1 MNGKEKKQIAIWETS
16 LFPSEQG
23 VTAIGRDVTER
34 KKSENAILESEQL
47 YRTLFDNSEYGF
59 ILFRPVYE
67 NKKINDL
74 IFLKLNAAYET
85 QTGKRIDVVLGKKVS
100 EIEPN
105 LEKYWI
111 SACMVVLKKRKIL
124 LIENFN
130 QRTARWYDA
139 QFFPYGEGLVGVLFK
154 DITERKQ
161 AEKTL
166 REKQEELNR
175 ILDCSPVIVF
185 YKDKDGKFIQAN
197 RAFAE
202 ALRVSKE
209 SLVGKT
215 VFDIYSSDLAQQ
227 MRNDDLIVMGSK
239 KPKLGIVEPYESPT
253 GLRWI
258 RTDKIPIFDEN
269 GNVNG
274 LIGFSLDITEHKKAE
289 DALRESEKKYE
300 QLVNK
305 LPEMVF
311 EIDNRGRVF
320 FANARALE
328 ALGYTLEELTNN
340 FDANRFV
347 APEDVERSRENMKK
361 MFSGRMRQSNEYT
374 FMRKDGTKLSVLLTS
389 SPIVNNGTIIGA
401 RGVAVDLTAQKE
413 MERRLKENER
423 LAVIGATAGMVGHDI
438 RNPLQSIAGD
448 LYLID
453 SDVAS
458 LPPGDTKNSLQESV
472 ASIQANL
479 LYVDKI
485 VTDLQDYAKNPKP
498 ILEKVNIE
506 KIIEEIMVLI
516 SIPNNLKVVIEVEK
530 TFPGLITDSS
540 MVKRALFNLV
550 NNAVQAMPDG
560 GTLTIGA
567 YDSSD
572 KVFLCVEDTGVG
584 IPEDIKPKLFLPM
597 VTTKAQGQ
605 GFGLAVVKRLVE
617 ALNGT
622 VTFESENG
630 KGTKFI
636 ICLPKNKA
644 S

>member
-1 MNGKEKKQIAIWETS
+1 
-16 LFPSEQG
+16 
-23 VTAIGRDVTER
+23 
-34 KKSENAILESEQL
+34 
-47 YRTLFDNSEYGF
+47 
-59 ILFRPVYE
+59 
-67 NKKINDL
+67 
-74 IFLKLNAAYET
+74 LKLNSAYET
-85 QTGKRIDVVLGKKVS
+85 QTGRRIEVVLGKKVS

-111 SACMVVLKKRKIL
+111 SACNVVLKKRKIL

-139 QFFPYGEGLVGVLFK
+139 QFFPYGDGLVGVLFK

-161 AEKTL
+161 SEKTL
-166 REKQEELNR
+166 REKQDELNR
-175 ILDCSPVIVF
+175 ILDCSPIIVF
-185 YKDKDGKFIQAN
+185 YKDKNGKFIQAN

-215 VFDIYSSDLAQQ
+215 VFDIYSSEIAQQ
-227 MRNDDLIVMGSK
+227 MRNDDLIVIGSK
-239 KPKLGIVEPYESPT
+239 KPKLGIIEPYESPT

-269 GNVNG
+269 GDVNG
-274 LIGFSLDITEHKKAE
+274 LIGFSEEITEYKKAE
-289 DALRESEKKYE
+289 DALRESETKYE

-320 FANARALE
+320 FANTRALE
-328 ALGYTLEELTNN
+328 TLGYTLEELTNN
-340 FDANRFV
+340 FDANRLV

-361 MFSGRMRQSNEYT
+361 MFSGRMRQSNEYM

-498 ILEKVNIE
+498 ILEKVDIE

-530 TFPGLITDSS
+530 TFPDFISDSS

-572 KVFLCVEDTGVG
+572 KVFLCVKDTGVG

-636 ICLPKNKA
+636 ICFPKNNA